1 MHFDPIGIALHLII
15 MGISVMTFWKA
26 GEMEDRGGQG
36 PSLLWA
42 LLSAPIFLT
51 MWLALSWNWPALIG
65 GQIALLLG
73 IGVVRAFFMPNYEEK

>member
-26 GEMEDRGGQG
+26 GEMEDRAGQG

-42 LLSAPIFLT
+42 SLSALIFLA
-51 MWLALSWNWPALIG
+51 MWLVFACGWPALIG

-73 IGVVRAFFMPNYEEK
+73 IGVVRAFFTPNHEEK